1 MDTTEERQPS
11 VPADSDATTDVTA
24 LQSELDD
31 LRHDVERTDR
41 HLQGVID
48 QYESILTE
56 VRWEYEHR
64 LSELE
69 TQQDA
74 CQCAVH
80 RLARW
85 LPGPPT

>member
-1 MDTTEERQPS
+1 MSTTEERRQS
-11 VPADSDATTDVTA
+11 TATDSDASTDDVTA
-24 LQSELDD
+24 LRSEVDA

-48 QYESILTE
+48 QYEAILTD
-56 VRWEYEHR
+56 VTWEYEQR
-64 LSELE
+64 LSDLE
-69 TQQDA
+69 TRQDA

-85 LPGPPT
+85 LPGPT